1 MNVYTPSSWVVVKM
15 YPVNVNPLYRLLGGW
30 SGGYLDGDSWRLNS
44 GITDVSDSDLYYTFT
59 GSSGS
64 EYRVNK
70 SGYGLSISTV
80 DVWAAFVCQLG
91 DKVQMMP
98 EDTDWLKLDW
108 STTT

>member
-1 MNVYTPSSWVVVKM
+1 MTLYTPSSWVIVKM

-44 GITDVSDSDLYYTFT
+44 GITEVSDSNLYYTFK

-70 SGYGLSISTV
+70 SSYGLKLNTAG
-80 DVWAAFVCQLG
+80 VWSALETQLG
-91 DKVQMMP
+91 DKVQMMS

-108 STTT
+108 STTK